1 MDKLGEKRNLSLLF
15 SQEAHTTDD
24 YPLFLVSCSS
34 QEQSDL
40 HLPTQSSA
48 R

>member
-1 MDKLGEKRNLSLLF
+1 MDKLGEKRNFSLLF
-15 SQEAHTTDD
+15 SQEAHTTND
-24 YPLFLVSCSS
+24 YPFFLVSCSS
-34 QEQSDL
+34 QEHRDL